1 MIRSSRYNDSMTSM
15 EEEPQRRL
23 RIAWIGTPTP
33 GGGVGGFCRQL
44 VEGLASTEHE
54 IVVFAQ
60 GNEEVEKRLGWE
72 LGNVEFVYAPIDWDW
87 GRWYSRS
94 DIAVFISSFWARI
107 RSYKRLISMLE
118 EKHNEKRFDVVIQFS
133 QTELFSA
140 KKRLKFFPPFIL
152 FPCVHA
158 AGELLFHNRERG
170 LSRRCE
176 SRFKYWLV
184 NLNLRQRSYL
194 QKRAYS
200 AVYGVIGMSR
210 RFNEW
215 VRKDYHIEAENQAVV
230 YQPIPDGLGCGDDLS
245 TSEGVHPNAGKVR
258 LLFVGRISVRK
269 GIEMLVELS
278 HRIADLAEKVEI
290 TIVGTSSHWSNYNRL
305 LDELNPKIA
314 RHVVY
319 LPHQETLKE
328 MQRSDFLLVPSHY
341 EPGGIVVAEA
351 VGMGCG
357 IVSSDEVGSA
367 ENLPEGLCYRFP
379 AGNMKLFEDAVRK
392 AVDGKFSARNLPSR
406 KDLRAIAEK
415 HFCPAKT
422 TSDLVKVCFRAA
434 NRQPIGGIQ

>member
-1 MIRSSRYNDSMTSM
+1 M

-44 VEGLASTEHE
+44 LEGLASTEHE
-54 IVVFAQ
+54 VVVFAQ
-60 GNEEVEKRLGWE
+60 GDDEVEKRLGWE
-72 LGNVEFVYAPIDWDW
+72 SGKVEFVYAPIEWDW

-107 RSYKRLISMLE
+107 RSYKRLISLLE
-118 EKHNEKRFDVVIQFS
+118 EKHETKPFDVVIQFS

-140 KKRLKFFPPFIL
+140 KKRLKCLPPFIL

-158 AGELLFHNRERG
+158 AGELRFHNQERK
-170 LSRRCE
+170 LSKRCE

-200 AVYGVIGMSR
+200 SVYGVIGMSH

-215 VRKDYHIEAENQAVV
+215 VRSDYDIDRQNQAVV
-230 YQPIPDGLGCGDDLS
+230 YQPIPDSFDCADDLS
-245 TSEGVHPNAGKVR
+245 PSEEINPIKEKIR

-278 HRIADLAEKVEI
+278 HRIDDLSDEVELI
-290 TIVGTSSHWSNYNRL
+290 LVGTSSYWSNYKRL
-305 LDELNPKIA
+305 LDDLNPRVA
-314 RHVVY
+314 RHLAH
-319 LPHQETLKE
+319 LPHAETLKE
-328 MQRSDFLLVPSHY
+328 MRRSDFLLVPSHY

-351 VGMGCG
+351 IGMGCG
-357 IVSSDEVGSA
+357 IVASDEVGSA
-367 ENLPEGLCYRFP
+367 ENLPERICYRFP
-379 AGNMKLFEDAVRK
+379 AGNMELFEEAVRT
-392 AVDGKFSARNLPSR
+392 AVDAKINAENLPSR
-406 KDLRAIAEK
+406 KELTAVAERE
-415 HFCPAKT
+415 FSPERT
-422 TSDLVKVCFRAA
+422 TSDLLKVCFQAA
-434 NRQPIGGIQ
+434 SRKPIGGSR